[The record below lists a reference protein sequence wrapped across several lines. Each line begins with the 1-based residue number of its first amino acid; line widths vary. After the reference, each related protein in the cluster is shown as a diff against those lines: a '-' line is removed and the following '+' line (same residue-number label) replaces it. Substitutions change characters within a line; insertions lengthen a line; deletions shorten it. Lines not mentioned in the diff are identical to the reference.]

1 MDNHIEFQDNWKQD
15 AFGDL
20 TLHDSDF
27 ERNDR
32 IKQECAEWETHSEP
46 RYKEYGT
53 NEPYLEPEPIGCLWS
68 HETLL
73 TCVQ

>member
-1 MDNHIEFQDNWKQD
+1 MDNHIEFQDNMGQD

-20 TLHDSDF
+20 ILHDSDF

-32 IKQECAEWETHSEP
+32 IQQECAKWETHSEP
-46 RYKEYGT
+46 RYKSYGT
-53 NEPYLEPEPIGCLWS
+53 NEPYFEPEPIGCFWS